1 MRHLLNAA
9 FCLLLCVSP
18 LSGASF
24 DYSEPAPAVYRL
36 ALSLKIE
43 EAERLLLRMQ
53 NRNPDNLAVQHL
65 YNYVDFARLFTSE
78 DPAAYARLKKNE
90 EARIRN
96 IQTGNPGSPYY
107 LYVQADIRLQ
117 WALLKFRFNEPVSAF
132 LDMGKAYRLLRRN
145 QELFPSFLPNQKNL
159 AILHALAGTIPD
171 TYRWGARV
179 LGGLS
184 GTVNQGR
191 AEFEQVL
198 HKARKQAFFFKE
210 ETVLIYA
217 YVLLRLCNEGEKAWD
232 LLSDLPLNPQNN
244 LLHCFV
250 QADIAMQTG
259 RNDAALETLE
269 KRPAGPGFLPFP
281 QLDYM
286 LGAARLRK
294 LDPRASN
301 AFLTFLAQHKGPNGI
316 KDTYQKLAW
325 HAWALRNDQ
334 AAYRQYMLRA
344 IKEGQA
350 VAGADKNALE
360 EAETQQMPLKALL
373 KARLLFDG
381 GYYQEALQAV
391 QAAEPHT
398 FAQRLEYHYRSGRI
412 LHALK
417 NYPKAL
423 ANYQKTIALGRND
436 ASYLACN
443 AALQSGLIY
452 ELLGKT
458 PEAERFF
465 QICLSMNPEDYRSG
479 LHQAAK
485 AGLSRLKDQKN

>member
-1 MRHLLNAA
+1 ML
-9 FCLLLCVSP
+9 CLLLCAGT
-18 LSGASF
+18 LTAASF
-24 DYSEPAPAVYRL
+24 DYSEPAPTVYRL

-43 EAERLLLRMQ
+43 EAERTLLRMHIQ
-53 NRNPDNLAVQHL
+53 NPDNLAAQHL
-65 YNYVDFARLFTSE
+65 YNYLDFVRLFTSE

-90 EARIRN
+90 ESRIRTL
-96 IQTGNPGSPYY
+96 QTGNPASPYY

-171 TYRWGARV
+171 SYRWGARV

-191 AEFEQVL
+191 AELEQVL
-198 HKARKQAFFFKE
+198 RKAQKQAFFFKE

-217 YVLLRLCNEGEKAWD
+217 YVLLRLCNEGEKAWN
-232 LLSDLPLNPQNN
+232 LLSDIPLHPQNN

-250 QADIAMQTG
+250 RADIAMQTG
-259 RNDAALETLE
+259 HNDAALETLE
-269 KRPAGPGFLPFP
+269 KRPTSPSFIAFP
-281 QLDYM
+281 QLDYL
-286 LGAARLRK
+286 LGSARLRK
-294 LDPRASN
+294 LDPRAAN

-334 AAYRQYMLRA
+334 ASYRQYMQRA

-350 VAGADKNALE
+350 VTGADKNALE
-360 EAETQQMPLKALL
+360 EAEAHQIPLPALL

-417 NYPKAL
+417 QYPKAL
-423 ANYQKTIALGRND
+423 ANYQKTITLGRND

-458 PEAERFF
+458 ADAERFF
-465 QICLSMNPEDYRSG
+465 QICLTLNPEDYRTG